1 MSEQADESLSTPLE
15 ETNLSAPKNLE
26 DCYVQGRQND
36 NVTVLAERSINLQAK
51 G

>member
-26 DCYVQGRQND
+26 ECYLEGRPND

>member
-15 ETNLSAPKNLE
+15 ETNLSALKNLKICFVE
-26 DCYVQGRQND
+26 VRPNA
-36 NVTVLAERSINLQAK
+36 NVTVLAERSIILQAK